1 MMSRSTLDVDAV
13 QAFVSIAEFR
23 SFTKA
28 ADALGTTQG
37 AISVK
42 LKRLEAR
49 LGHKLIER
57 TPRLVRLSAQGAI
70 FVNGAREFLAA
81 HDRALASLDT
91 ERRHF
96 RLGIA
101 SHMAGPE
108 TPTLLA
114 RLHERDPA
122 LSIEVRLD
130 NSHALLDAFDNGDL
144 EAVIVGQE
152 DDRRD
157 GEDLGPEHFGWF
169 AAPGFEWRTGDPL
182 RMAALMPCCQVRNT
196 AIQALDRSDIAWKE
210 VFVGGGYAVMAAVSA
225 GLAIGALACRLA
237 PADTIEVGERFSL
250 PALPSSR
257 VMLHSTLTD
266 PRSRDA
272 LRTIAAAYREHRSVR
287 QATPQG

>member
-1 MMSRSTLDVDAV
+1 MSRSTLDVDAV

-272 LRTIAAAYREHRSVR
+272 LRTIVAAYREHRSVR

>member
-1 MMSRSTLDVDAV
+1 
-13 QAFVSIAEFR
+13 
-23 SFTKA
+23 
-28 ADALGTTQG
+28 
-37 AISVK
+37 
-42 LKRLEAR
+42 
-49 LGHKLIER
+49 
-57 TPRLVRLSAQGAI
+57 
-70 FVNGAREFLAA
+70 
-81 HDRALASLDT
+81 
-91 ERRHF
+91 
-96 RLGIA
+96 
-101 SHMAGPE
+101 MAGPE

-272 LRTIAAAYREHRSVR
+272 LRTIVAAYREHRSVR

>member
-1 MMSRSTLDVDAV
+1 MNRPLLDVDAV
-13 QAFVSIAEFR
+13 QAFLAIAEFR

-28 ADALGTTQG
+28 ADALGSTQG

-42 LKRLEAR
+42 LKRLETR

-70 FVNGAREFLAA
+70 FENAAREFVAA
-81 HDRALASLDT
+81 HDRALASLHT

-114 RLHERDPA
+114 RLHQRDPA

-130 NSHALLDAFDNGDL
+130 NSHTLLDAFDNGDL

-157 GEDLGPEHFGWF
+157 GEDLGPEHFSWF
-169 AAPGFEWRTGDPL
+169 AAPGFEWRAGDPL

-196 AIQALDRSDIAWKE
+196 AIQALDRSDIAWNE

-225 GLAIGALACRLA
+225 GLAVGALACRLA
-237 PADTIEVGERFSL
+237 PADTIDVGERFAL

-266 PRSRDA
+266 SRSRDA

-287 QATPQG
+287 QVAPQA

>member
-1 MMSRSTLDVDAV
+1 M
-13 QAFVSIAEFR
+13 
-23 SFTKA
+23 
-28 ADALGTTQG
+28 
-37 AISVK
+37 
-42 LKRLEAR
+42 
-49 LGHKLIER
+49 
-57 TPRLVRLSAQGAI
+57 
-70 FVNGAREFLAA
+70 
-81 HDRALASLDT
+81 DT

-157 GEDLGPEHFGWF
+157 GKDLGPEHFGWF
-169 AAPGFEWRTGDPL
+169 AAPGFEWRAGDPL
-182 RMAALMPCCQVRNT
+182 RMATLMPCCQVRNT
-196 AIQALDRSDIAWKE
+196 AIQALDRNDIAWKE

-250 PALPSSR
+250 PALPPSR